1 LTPETQERLFGWWTA
16 FDHPFVCGVLLAI
29 AVVLAVSG
37 VAIQVLKRSGRLSAT
52 LYQDLW
58 LRWKSWLWLTL
69 AMAVPI
75 LLGAAW
81 VIVAV
86 LVLSLLCFSE
96 FARATGLF
104 REKLICAVVLLGII
118 CLTFACAD
126 NYARLYF
133 ALAPLTVGLLAIAT
147 IPQDRPRGY
156 IQRTALGVMGF
167 LLFGYGLGYLAMLA
181 NYTLYRPMLLLILV
195 GVEMND
201 VFAYCV
207 GKTIGGPKLI
217 PKTSPGK
224 TIAGSL
230 GALVLTTLLVG
241 GLGYLVFQDTAV
253 DRLDV
258 WLALGALMSL
268 LGQFGDLLLSSIK
281 RDLGLKDIGTAI
293 PGHGGLLDRFDS
305 LVLVPPVAFHF
316 LSLYLGP
323 LNATGPERIW
333 TGG

>member
-1 LTPETQERLFGWWTA
+1 VSPETQERLFGWWTA
-16 FDHPFVCGVLLAI
+16 FDHPFVLAALLGLGLVL
-29 AVVLAVSG
+29 VLSG
-37 VAIQVLKRSGRLSAT
+37 TAIQALRYAGRLNAE

-58 LRWKSWLWLTL
+58 RRWKSWLWLTL
-69 AMAVPI
+69 LMVVPI

-81 VIVAV
+81 VIAAV
-86 LVLSLLCFSE
+86 LILSLLCFSE

-104 REKLICAVVLLGII
+104 REKVVCAVVVLGILG
-118 CLTFACAD
+118 LTFASAD

-133 ALAPLTVGLLAIAT
+133 ALAPGTVGLLAVAT

-167 LLFGYGLGYLAMLA
+167 LLFGYGLGYLGMLA
-181 NYTLYRPMLLLILV
+181 NYVLYRPMLLLILI
-195 GVEMND
+195 GVEAND

-207 GKTIGGPKLI
+207 GKTIGGPKLL
-217 PKTSPGK
+217 PNTSPRK

-241 GLGYLVFQDTAV
+241 GLGYVVFQDTAV
-253 DRLDV
+253 ARLDV
-258 WLALGALMSL
+258 WLALGALMSV
-268 LGQFGDLLLSSIK
+268 LGQCGDLLLSSIK
-281 RDLGLKDIGTAI
+281 RDLNLKDIGTSI

-323 LNATGPERIW
+323 LNGSGAERII